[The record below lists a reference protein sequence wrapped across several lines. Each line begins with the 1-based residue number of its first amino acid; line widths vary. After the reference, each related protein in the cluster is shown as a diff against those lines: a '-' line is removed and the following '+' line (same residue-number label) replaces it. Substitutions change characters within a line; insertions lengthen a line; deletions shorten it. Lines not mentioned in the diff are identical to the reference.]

1 MVRVFHLI
9 SHFDVG
15 GAERVAVSIAK
26 DSHDGVEQHVVEL
39 LRADTSYTPVFIN
52 ELKSYGIKYHRA
64 FIPEVHFHYIFER
77 VAAFLFPLRFI
88 FMYFKYRPTVIH
100 CHTEMPDLAVCLFFK
115 LFPFALKHTKVVR
128 TIHNT
133 RLWTGMKTTGKMV
146 ERFMTSRGCNISISE
161 AVKDNYMKEYGQ
173 DTPIIYNGVGETPQK
188 PFDGIK
194 EGRINILFAGRME
207 PQKGIK
213 TLCEVIKMLENDNR
227 YHFHVMGDGSLR
239 AFAEQSIGKCDNV
252 SLYPPV
258 YGLSAYLSSFD
269 YLFMPS
275 EFEGLSIMAIEA
287 GMESLPV
294 IANDCPGL
302 RDTLPPDWPLKV
314 KNNSIDEYRKLFG
327 EIIPHTDARQAGATQ
342 HSFAAEHFGLKQ
354 MQQRYIDVY
363 KK

>member
-1 MVRVFHLI
+1 MARVFHLI

-26 DSHDGVEQHVVEL
+26 DRHEGVEQHVVEL
-39 LRADTSYTPVFIN
+39 LRANTPYTPVFIS
-52 ELKSYGIKYHRA
+52 ELKSYGIKYHRS
-64 FIPEVHFHYIFER
+64 FIPELHFHYMFER
-77 VAAFLFPLRFI
+77 LAAILFPLRFI
-88 FMYFKYRPTVIH
+88 FLYLKYRPTAIH

-115 LFPFALKHTKVVR
+115 LFPFASKHTKVVR

-133 RLWTGMKTTGKMV
+133 RLWTGMKSTGKKV
-146 ERFMTSRGCNISISE
+146 EKFMMSRGCNISISE
-161 AVKDNYMKEYGQ
+161 AVHDNYLKEYGQ
-173 DTPIIYNGVGETPQK
+173 DTPIIYNGVGVTPQK
-188 PFDGIK
+188 PFGGIK
-194 EGRINILFAGRME
+194 NGRINILFAGRME

-213 TLCEVIKMLENDNR
+213 TLCEVIKMLEGDSR

-239 AFAEQSIGKCDNV
+239 TFAEQSIGNNVNV
-252 SLYPPV
+252 SLYRPV
-258 YGLSAYLSSFD
+258 HGLSAYLSSFD

-314 KNNSIDEYRKLFG
+314 SDNSIGEYEKLFADV
-327 EIIPHTDARQAGATQ
+327 IPHTDARQAGANL
-342 HSFAAEHFGLKQ
+342 HAFAAERFGLKQ
-354 MQQRYIDVY
+354 MQLRYIAVY
-363 KK
+363 NS